1 MFDCKI
7 EIMEAFYEIYSV
19 TMISGVM
26 AAKEFNIVQQVG
38 CEFAIAPEH
47 RDMIERIFYAIKMG
61 RIQVL
66 NAEKISLHCV
76 AA

>member
-7 EIMEAFYEIYSV
+7 EMMEAFYEIYSA
-19 TMISGVM
+19 TMVSGVM
-26 AAKEFNIVQQVG
+26 GTKELNVIERVRR
-38 CEFAIAPEH
+38 EFAIAPEH

-61 RIQVL
+61 RIRVL
-66 NAEKISLHCV
+66 NSEQIGLHCV